1 MIAGNAVRTIPSAI
15 LKKIR
20 RGSLGSLPHAKFHHY
35 RCILIVGPS
44 PQKSSKLEIFGYK
57 FVPEGRIALSDFFYT
72 KFGKR
77 EGIPG
82 PHPHAEFDRC
92 GFRNVGLPPTKT
104 SNWHTEIKGYTT

>member
-57 FVPEGRIALSDFFYT
+57 FVPERRIALSDFFLQNLVKGRESQVRTLMPNLTVVVSEMWAYRPQ
-72 KFGKR
+72 KR
-77 EGIPG
+77 QIGI
-82 PHPHAEFDRC
+82 
-92 GFRNVGLPPTKT
+92 LK
-104 SNWHTEIKGYTT
+104 